1 MNDDRTV
8 RASELFLAAP
18 VGSRRSSSLPA
29 PTPSPMA
36 RPTRA
41 LSLAWLLLLLLVVSS
56 RWGAYSAPTTSE
68 QDAERLG
75 RQLYDA
81 AERGDYEQVT
91 VALDQGADINWRN
104 PDNDRTALHVAAR
117 QGHESVVRLLLDRGA
132 DTSIVAVRQRSVK
145 LLASTLTHYPL
156 PTKDMAARTR
166 NCSTGR
172 QVSRDR
178 SFDRKPRFDALCPP
192 LWVRY

>member
-1 MNDDRTV
+1 MV
-8 RASELFLAAP
+8 RH
-18 VGSRRSSSLPA
+18 
-29 PTPSPMA
+29 
-36 RPTRA
+36 TRA

-56 RWGAYSAPTTSE
+56 RWGAYSSAPTASE

-91 VALDQGADINWRN
+91 LALDQGADINWRN
-104 PDNDRTALHVAAR
+104 PNYDRTALHVAAR

-145 LLASTLTHYPL
+145 LLASTLTHTPKRKAW
-156 PTKDMAARTR
+156 PRAPGTAA
-166 NCSTGR
+166 
-172 QVSRDR
+172 QVAKSPEIARLIESRG
-178 SFDRKPRFDALCPP
+178 SMLCALLCGSDIDSVAGW
-192 LWVRY
+192 LARC